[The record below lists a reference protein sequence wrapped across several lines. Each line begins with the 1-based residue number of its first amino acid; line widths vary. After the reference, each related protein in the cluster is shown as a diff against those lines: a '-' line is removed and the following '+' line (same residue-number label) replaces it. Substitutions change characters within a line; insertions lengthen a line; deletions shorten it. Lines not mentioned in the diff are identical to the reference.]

1 MRDMPPGVRTKVYG
15 RVYMSTS
22 VEILGLVSSPRRFS
36 YEELL
41 TRPRVDADGFVI
53 VCGSG
58 KVKDT
63 PREISGV
70 LLRDLLDEAGVV
82 LKEHEDPNLT
92 YVIATGNDGYRALFS
107 WHELFNT
114 SIGEGVM
121 VVLEKDGLP
130 LGEHEGRFCL
140 VSARDERPGPRR
152 IRYLSSVV
160 VKRI

>member
-15 RVYMSTS
+15 REYMSSS
-22 VEILGLVSSPRRFS
+22 VEILGLVSNPRRFS

-41 TRPRVDADGFVI
+41 ARPRAHADGFVI

-58 KVKDT
+58 TVKDT

-70 LLRDLLDEAGVV
+70 LLRDLLDEAGAR
-82 LKEHEDPNLT
+82 LDEHEDPNVT
-92 YVIATGNDGYRALFS
+92 YIVATGNDGYRALFS

-114 SIGEGVM
+114 PTGAGVI
-121 VVLEKDGLP
+121 VVLEKDGMP
-130 LGEHEGRFCL
+130 LGEHEGRLCL
-140 VSARDERPGPRR
+140 VSAKDERPGPRR
-152 IRYLSSVV
+152 VRYLSSVA